1 MDNHRLKI
9 RYFFF
14 ALAMSAILVACR
26 THGTISGNSG
36 HEATV
41 ISKTDTFLVH
51 DSCFIEHW
59 NNVYIKGDTCYI
71 TKKEVEYRNRYIFR
85 DRTDTFY
92 IEKCDT
98 IMVPHEVEKVV
109 TTTSKILW
117 YSLAL
122 NVAIIAFCVWRI
134 RKTWNH

>member
-1 MDNHRLKI
+1 MKSPKI
-9 RYFFF
+9 AFIS
-14 ALAMSAILVACR
+14 LLLVSTILVACR
-26 THGTISGNSG
+26 TPGTIGGNSG
-36 HEATV
+36 HETTV

-59 NNVYIKGDTCYI
+59 NNVYVKGDTCYI

-98 IMVPHEVEKVV
+98 IMVPHEVEVINTVV
-109 TTTSKILW
+109 PRWIGW
-117 YSLAL
+117 SLL
-122 NVAIIAFCVWRI
+122 FNCLVLIFCIWRI
-134 RKTWNH
+134 WKRWKVKIP